1 MKQPAISSLF
11 HSQKHYD
18 DSKKSEFT
26 LPADNVK
33 LSKDPKSTQSKVN
46 IKGNASKEAAI
57 ELKTTETAASTK
69 KEKNARK
76 KSKSVRKSIKNKS
89 EAEEKKDT
97 TPKQTKN

>member
-26 LPADNVK
+26 LPADNGK
-33 LSKDPKSTQSKVN
+33 LSHDPKSTQSKAN
-46 IKGNASKEAAI
+46 LKGNASKEASI
-57 ELKTTETAASTK
+57 ELKVTETAASTK
-69 KEKNARK
+69 KAKNTRK

-89 EAEEKKDT
+89 EDEEKKDI
-97 TPKQTKN
+97 TPKLLKE

>member
-26 LPADNVK
+26 LPDNNTK
-33 LSKDPKSTQSKVN
+33 FSQDPKSKQSKADL
-46 IKGNASKEAAI
+46 KGNASKGAAI
-57 ELKTTETAASTK
+57 ELKLVETAASTK
-69 KEKNARK
+69 KEKNARH
-76 KSKSVRKSIKNKS
+76 KSKSARKSIKNRS

>member
-26 LPADNVK
+26 LPVNTAK
-33 LSKDPKSTQSKVN
+33 LSQDNKSILSKTN
-46 IKGNASKEAAI
+46 LKGNVSKGAI
-57 ELKTTETAASTK
+57 ELKLTETAASTK

-76 KSKSVRKSIKNKS
+76 KSARKQSIKDKAS
-89 EAEEKKDT
+89 PEEKKDI
-97 TPKQTKN
+97 TPK